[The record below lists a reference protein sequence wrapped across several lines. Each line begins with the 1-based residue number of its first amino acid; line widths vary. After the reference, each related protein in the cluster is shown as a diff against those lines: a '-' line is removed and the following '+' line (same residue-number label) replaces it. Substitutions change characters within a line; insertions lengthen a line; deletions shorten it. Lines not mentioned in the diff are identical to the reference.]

1 MRGDLAA
8 RSYLGEEVQE
18 TYHYTAKGNLAEK
31 ISRNGVVTTYTYDG
45 FGRLLTERAGTDR
58 KTYTYDKA
66 GNLLTA
72 TANGVTTTRTYDAE
86 GRVTSKTV
94 DGIGTMRYL
103 YDLDPE
109 NGSVSEQSIAPDGVT
124 KETRYDKAGRIAFVD
139 SSDGTSVLESYD
151 KNGNRKANS
160 TDRGIQEYD
169 YDAAGRVIRLIH
181 KDTNGRETE
190 VYSYVYDAN
199 GNLAEEESSRGKIQY
214 TYDALDRLISVIE
227 PEGKITWYTYDA
239 SGNRATKKEWDAGRT
254 IQTSYTYDAANLL
267 IKQESDD
274 GSTILYT
281 YDENGNL
288 VQEETTRREAQEEM
302 VNKQPEE
309 TMDKKFQEE
318 SLALFSYEELE
329 LITGSAV
336 GTELPDFFPGVQET
350 VTGSTITPDTP
361 PLFPGVQETITGS
374 TITPELPALS
384 PEVQETVTGGAIS
397 ETISGSAIRCYTYD
411 NFNRLTSYQSGDTF
425 AFYTYDAEDYR
436 ITKQVMDSD
445 GEKFTRYFY
454 EGNHVVLEADESGKI
469 TAHNTYS
476 IHLIGRTVGEEGY
489 YYFYNAHG
497 DVVKLIG
504 IQSEEEILYR
514 YDAFGTL
521 VEVTGDADNSI
532 TYAGYQ
538 YDKESGLYYLNA
550 RYYDS
555 TTARFL
561 TEDTYA
567 GKANDPLS
575 LHRYTYCA
583 NNPLRYTDPDGHF
596 FFAVV
601 RFFGGAVIGG
611 GLEYLTQKYIEKRDK
626 IDVKAVLYEGAI
638 GGAGAVIGGVGGTVK
653 KAKTLK
659 QVATSVLKT
668 GAAETAGGFA
678 ENVGRQMLVEGKA
691 FEEVDWGEAKKNA
704 AIAGIS
710 GMAGDLADFPKA
722 QLNAKNKTS
731 INRITS
737 LMDDVADATPR
748 PRTSALLDVD
758 VTPSSGTV
766 RNATGGLANTLNNA
780 NSSTVRRSS
789 TVVGNQTLSQTTR
802 NRRRTLSKNQQRMR
816 SQTVSSRLS
825 SNSINA
831 TGQHINTSQNIV
843 DKRYLRAGYQPGAK
857 SNNLFLKD
865 KAARRPKN
873 ITEWRRPIDKKNIA
887 EEKRMFLGDYY
898 VKVEDGKWRSVDGK
912 RQVRAKKDD
921 YSGTHGIG
929 KPTVPNVSHI
939 HFEFLKLA
947 NNGQRYDVIKN
958 IHIPLK

>member
-1 MRGDLAA
+1 MKHISLYF
-8 RSYLGEEVQE
+8 SQLIIK
-18 TYHYTAKGNLAEK
+18 AKF
-31 ISRNGVVTTYTYDG
+31 R
-45 FGRLLTERAGTDR
+45 F
-58 KTYTYDKA
+58 
-66 GNLLTA
+66 
-72 TANGVTTTRTYDAE
+72 
-86 GRVTSKTV
+86 
-94 DGIGTMRYL
+94 RY
-103 YDLDPE
+103 
-109 NGSVSEQSIAPDGVT
+109 
-124 KETRYDKAGRIAFVD
+124 
-139 SSDGTSVLESYD
+139 
-151 KNGNRKANS
+151 
-160 TDRGIQEYD
+160 
-169 YDAAGRVIRLIH
+169 
-181 KDTNGRETE
+181 
-190 VYSYVYDAN
+190 
-199 GNLAEEESSRGKIQY
+199 
-214 TYDALDRLISVIE
+214 
-227 PEGKITWYTYDA
+227 
-239 SGNRATKKEWDAGRT
+239 
-254 IQTSYTYDAANLL
+254 
-267 IKQESDD
+267 
-274 GSTILYT
+274 
-281 YDENGNL
+281 
-288 VQEETTRREAQEEM
+288 
-302 VNKQPEE
+302 
-309 TMDKKFQEE
+309 
-318 SLALFSYEELE
+318 
-329 LITGSAV
+329 
-336 GTELPDFFPGVQET
+336 
-350 VTGSTITPDTP
+350 
-361 PLFPGVQETITGS
+361 
-374 TITPELPALS
+374 
-384 PEVQETVTGGAIS
+384 
-397 ETISGSAIRCYTYD
+397 
-411 NFNRLTSYQSGDTF
+411 
-425 AFYTYDAEDYR
+425 
-436 ITKQVMDSD
+436 
-445 GEKFTRYFY
+445 
-454 EGNHVVLEADESGKI
+454 
-469 TAHNTYS
+469 
-476 IHLIGRTVGEEGY
+476 
-489 YYFYNAHG
+489 
-497 DVVKLIG
+497 
-504 IQSEEEILYR
+504 QSEEEILYR

-601 RFFGGAVIGG
+601 RFLGGAVIGG

-678 ENVGRQMLVEGKA
+678 ENVGRQTLVEGKA
-691 FEEVDWGEAKKNA
+691 FEEVDWGEAKKTA